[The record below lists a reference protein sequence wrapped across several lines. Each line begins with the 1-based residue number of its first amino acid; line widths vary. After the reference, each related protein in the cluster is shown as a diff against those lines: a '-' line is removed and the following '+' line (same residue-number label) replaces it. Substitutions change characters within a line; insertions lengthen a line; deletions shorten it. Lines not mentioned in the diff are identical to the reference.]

1 MFIRTENTLK
11 QFEAEYGK
19 NPLMVDAVSELS
31 VQLGNIHETLTDRSR
46 TKVSAA
52 TLEKREAEQQ
62 MIEPCV
68 ELANS
73 MSVIG
78 FKRNIKD
85 LMTLQ
90 GLSEHSLYRVSG
102 NSALVIAKSVLDT
115 ARKNVG
121 ELLKYGID
129 ENALD
134 TLAAAIEAF
143 RAVLTKPMD
152 TIGERKLKT
161 TNIRQMFA
169 CVDSIFYDQLDKL
182 MVTYKKSSPDFYM
195 KYRTSRNIIFHTGG
209 KSKKTPAE
217 NETSSEPENL

>member
-1 MFIRTENTLK
+1 VE
-11 QFEAEYGK
+11 
-19 NPLMVDAVSELS
+19 AVSGLS
-31 VQLGNIHETLTDRSR
+31 VQLGDIHETLTNRSR
-46 TKVSAA
+46 TKVSVA

-68 ELANS
+68 ELANT

-90 GLSEHSLYRVSG
+90 GLSEYSFYSVSG
-102 NSALVIAKSVLDT
+102 NSALEMKQNVLDT
-115 ARKNVG
+115 ARANAA

-129 ENALD
+129 ENAMN

-143 RAVLTKPMD
+143 RAVVTKPMD

-161 TNIRQMFA
+161 TNIKQMFA

-195 KYRTSRNIIFHTGG
+195 KYRTSRNIIFPTGG
-209 KSKKTPAE
+209 KSKKTPVVK
-217 NETSSEPENL
+217 ETSSEQENL